1 MSTLEKLR
9 EQRKKYEERIVSLQN
24 RKAELDKKI
33 AEQEN
38 LEIIGLVRSL
48 KLTPEEL
55 GKVLGLNKMK
65 EDTDYEA

>member
-65 EDTDYEA
+65 EGTDYEA

>member
-9 EQRKKYEERIVSLQN
+9 EQRKKYEERIALLQN

-55 GKVLGLNKMK
+55 GKVLRLNKMK

>member
-9 EQRKKYEERIVSLQN
+9 EQRKKYEERIALLQN

>member
-1 MSTLEKLR
+1 MSALEKLR
-9 EQRKKYEERIVSLQN
+9 EQRKKYEERIVLLQN

-65 EDTDYEA
+65 EGTDYEA

>member
-55 GKVLGLNKMK
+55 GKVLGQMK

>member
-9 EQRKKYEERIVSLQN
+9 EQRKKYEERIALLQN

-55 GKVLGLNKMK
+55 GKVLRRNKMK

>member
-55 GKVLGLNKMK
+55 GKVLRLNKMK